1 MTWQVSVLE
10 FIQQFKHPILD
21 AFFLMITISA
31 EEVFFIVLAA
41 WFLWCYNKR
50 LAYRVGFAFLTST
63 IFNPALKS
71 VLAIERPIGLESL
84 ESMRVETAEGYAFP
98 SGHTQAA
105 TSFWLGLWLY
115 FRKVWIGVFCAVMI
129 ILVALSRMYLG
140 VHWLTD
146 VLGGIFFGVLWVL
159 LINALFDWSE
169 ARGQSRWLW
178 LAVLPFAVPFL
189 MYPDNAPLAVSLGA
203 AIGFLAGYQVE
214 QRWIQAEVHGSLWLK
229 LARMVL
235 GLAVLLLL
243 KDGLKWVLLFDEQW
257 ANLLRYAVVG
267 FWLAA
272 GAPWVFGRLKLSVK
286 HSNS

>member
-31 EEVFFIVLAA
+31 EESFFIVLAA

-63 IFNPALKS
+63 TFNPALKS
-71 VLAIERPIGLESL
+71 VLAIERPIGLDSL

-115 FRKVWIGVFCAVMI
+115 VRKPWVSVFCGLMI
-129 ILVALSRMYLG
+129 ALVALSRMYLG

-189 MYPDNAPLAVSLGA
+189 LYPENAPLTVSFGA

-214 QRWIQAEVHGSLWLK
+214 QRWIKSEVAGTVWQHLG
-229 LARMVL
+229 RMVL
-235 GLAVLLLL
+235 GLAILLLF
-243 KDGLKWVLLFDEQW
+243 KEGLKLVLVFDAHW
-257 ANLLRYAVVG
+257 ASLIRYAIVG

-272 GAPWVFGRLKLSVK
+272 GAPWMFGKLRFLSK
-286 HSNS
+286 AST

>member
-1 MTWQVSVLE
+1 MSWQISLLE
-10 FIQQFKHPILD
+10 FIQQFKYPILD

-63 IFNPALKS
+63 VFNPALKS
-71 VLAIERPIGLESL
+71 VLAIERPIGVGNL
-84 ESMRVETAEGYAFP
+84 ESMRLETAEGYAFP

-115 FRKVWIGVFCAVMI
+115 VKQPWVRGFCVLMI
-129 ILVALSRMYLG
+129 FLVALSRMYLG
-140 VHWLTD
+140 LHWLTD
-146 VLGGIFFGVLWVL
+146 VLGGIFFGVVWVL

-178 LAVLPFAVPFL
+178 LVVVPFVVPFML
-189 MYPDNAPLAVSLGA
+189 YPDNAPLVVSFGA

-214 QRWIQAEVHGSLWLK
+214 QRWVHSEVAGSFVQQMGK
-229 LARMVL
+229 MVL
-235 GLAVLLLL
+235 GLAILLLL
-243 KDGLKWVLLFDEQW
+243 KEGLKLVLLFEAQW
-257 ANLLRYAVVG
+257 ATLIRYALVG

-272 GAPWVFGRLKLSVK
+272 GAPWLFGKLPFLSKRPAV
-286 HSNS
+286 